1 MSERPDLNKELDG
14 KSNLSI
20 IHTSEISSKIIRE
33 EVWMKLLHVGNIK
46 RVCKD
51 TIVMKSLTLLR

>member
-1 MSERPDLNKELDG
+1 MEGGTNDDMIQ

>member
-1 MSERPDLNKELDG
+1 MEGGTNDDMIQ

-33 EVWMKLLHVGNIK
+33 EVWMKLLCVGNIK
-46 RVCKD
+46 RVCED